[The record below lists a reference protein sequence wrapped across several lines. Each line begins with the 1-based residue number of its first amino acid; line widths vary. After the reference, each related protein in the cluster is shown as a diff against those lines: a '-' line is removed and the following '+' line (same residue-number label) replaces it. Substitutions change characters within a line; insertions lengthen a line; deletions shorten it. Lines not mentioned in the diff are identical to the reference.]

1 MDKQKIPPSPGPGVK
16 DFLKIFLKDFLKLFL
31 LVGYF
36 IGIFYSVENQNWSA
50 ALLILVAFIFYTLQ
64 GFLKN
69 NKMKNIMTIVII
81 IIIMIVC
88 GLMICVNPEPFPVK
102 L

>member
-16 DFLKIFLKDFLKLFL
+16 DFLKLFL

-36 IGIFYSVENQNWSA
+36 IGIYYSVENQNHWA
-50 ALLILVAFIFYTLQ
+50 ALLILLSYIFYQLQ

-81 IIIMIVC
+81 IIIMIGC
-88 GLMICVNPEPFPVK
+88 GLMMWESRNGFIYNPI
-102 L
+102 

>member
-16 DFLKIFLKDFLKLFL
+16 DFLKLFL

-36 IGIFYSVENQNWSA
+36 IGIYYSVENQNHWA

-81 IIIMIVC
+81 IIIMIGC
-88 GLMICVNPEPFPVK
+88 GLMMWESRNGFIYNPI
-102 L
+102 

>member
-16 DFLKIFLKDFLKLFL
+16 EFLKLFL
-31 LVGYF
+31 FGGG
-36 IGIFYSVENQNWSA
+36 GISIIYCVENQNWSA
-50 ALLILVAFIFYTLQ
+50 ALLILLSYIFYQIKELL
-64 GFLKN
+64 LKN

>member
-16 DFLKIFLKDFLKLFL
+16 DFLKLFL
-31 LVGYF
+31 FGGWWISIIYC
-36 IGIFYSVENQNWSA
+36 VENQNWSA
-50 ALLILVAFIFYTLQ
+50 ALLILLSYIFYLLQ

-81 IIIMIVC
+81 IIIMIGC
-88 GLMICVNPEPFPVK
+88 GLMMWESRNGFIYNPI
-102 L
+102 